1 MPPKKNNKQSQQ
13 QADAASAASADGEI
27 VMGEAPPT
35 EEETL
40 KPRSVVARDPRR
52 EMALI
57 REDQQRN
64 ARYLAISVMLCKI
77 QEEMEDEELRIHT
90 PS

>member
-1 MPPKKNNKQSQQ
+1 MPPKKNNKPTQQQ
-13 QADAASAASADGEI
+13 QAEAESADGEV
-27 VMGEAPPT
+27 VMGEAPPN
-35 EEETL
+35 EEESL
-40 KPRSVVARDPRR
+40 KPRSVIARDPRR

-77 QEEMEDEELRIHT
+77 QEEMEDEELRSRTT
-90 PS
+90 P

>member
-1 MPPKKNNKQSQQ
+1 MPPKKNNKQQQQ
-13 QADAASAASADGEI
+13 QADAASADGEI

-35 EEETL
+35 EEEPL

-77 QEEMEDEELRIHT
+77 QEEIEDEQLRSRP

>member
-1 MPPKKNNKQSQQ
+1 MPPKKNNKQQQQ
-13 QADAASAASADGEI
+13 QAQAESADGEI
-27 VMGEAPPT
+27 VMGEAPPNDDDDQP
-35 EEETL
+35 

-64 ARYLAISVMLCKI
+64 ARYLAVSVMLCKI
-77 QEEMEDEELRIHT
+77 REEMEDEELRGR
-90 PS
+90 PPL